1 MGYLCIYIFKKIIL
15 VLLSLVIPLAI
26 INAVILII
34 SMTFVIRAATESVD
48 VLKDHSIVL
57 QALMKE
63 PEKKFVIKQQVE

>member
-1 MGYLCIYIFKKIIL
+1 MTI
-15 VLLSLVIPLAI
+15 V
-26 INAVILII
+26 NAVILII

-63 PEKKFVIKQQVE
+63 ADKKFIIKQQVE